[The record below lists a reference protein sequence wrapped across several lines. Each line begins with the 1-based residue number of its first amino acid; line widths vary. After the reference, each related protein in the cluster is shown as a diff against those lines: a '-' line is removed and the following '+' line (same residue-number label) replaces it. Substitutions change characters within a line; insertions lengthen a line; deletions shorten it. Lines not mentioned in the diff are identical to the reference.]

1 VSFDLNTDSGQ
12 PRIGFCALAYKSHDH
27 DDVGP
32 NIESVI
38 VIITRS
44 RRSDISIRVHPYW
57 RRIASS
63 EDVPTLQALFDDFKE
78 RAKLDSEGLLQQLS
92 ALSVGPLVTFDAG
105 QELAER
111 PDLRRLFHQL
121 VEI

>member
-1 VSFDLNTDSGQ
+1 
-12 PRIGFCALAYKSHDH
+12 
-27 DDVGP
+27 
-32 NIESVI
+32 
-38 VIITRS
+38 
-44 RRSDISIRVHPYW
+44 
-57 RRIASS
+57 
-63 EDVPTLQALFDDFKE
+63 VPTLQALFDDFKE